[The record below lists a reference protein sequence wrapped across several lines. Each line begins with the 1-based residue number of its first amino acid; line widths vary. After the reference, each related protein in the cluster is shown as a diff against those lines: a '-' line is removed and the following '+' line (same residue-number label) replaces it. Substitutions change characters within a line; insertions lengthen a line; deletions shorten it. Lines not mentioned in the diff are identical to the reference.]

1 MTGMKYAVGLL
12 LAAVLAWTTQSFA
25 ADITLAPPTD
35 VSVEDVPD
43 DIGTQML
50 VMWSTS
56 PSEAALV
63 AGKRALAG
71 YAIFRRVAETGDGLE
86 SIGEQATGASEIG
99 FPANFDFQAEQPIG
113 SVSYGRTRFVDE
125 NVEAGSTYLYAVAA
139 TGPGDTFS
147 PLAVAGF
154 AVTAQM
160 EYFNVG
166 KLWFLIIMLMISL
179 VIIGFVWYAKQGGE
193 IKVRPIAGLEAV
205 SEAVGRATEMGKPVL
220 FVPGILDINDIQT
233 VAGITVLANVAK
245 TAAQYDAQLKVPT
258 ARSLVMTT
266 ARETVEAAYLG
277 EGRPDAYN
285 EDNIYYLTDEQFGY
299 TAGVQGVMVREEP
312 AACFYMGAFYAESLI
327 LAETANSIGAIQVAG
342 TAMPSQLPFFVAA
355 CDYTLIGEEFFA
367 ASAYLSNDP
376 EQLGSLKGQDIGKI
390 IAAALLVL
398 GCLIATLAVTLDTWR
413 GWQIAE
419 LYIKDNI
426 LGTEGLVPNEE
437 KVKIIDANIAVE
449 LESLAQQPHG
459 GGDGS

>member
-1 MTGMKYAVGLL
+1 M
-12 LAAVLAWTTQSFA
+12 AWTTQSFA
-25 ADITLAPPTD
+25 ATITLAPPTD
-35 VSVEDVPD
+35 VVVEDVPD

-50 VMWSTS
+50 VKWVAS
-56 PSEAALV
+56 PAEASDAP
-63 AGKRALAG
+63 GTRTLAG
-71 YAIFRRVAETGDGLE
+71 YAIFRIVAQTGDGLE
-86 SIGEQATGASEIG
+86 SIGEQATNASEIG
-99 FPANFDFQAEQPIG
+99 FPANFSFEDVQPVG
-113 SVSYGRTRFVDE
+113 SVSYGRTQFVDE
-125 NVEAGSTYLYAVAA
+125 NVESGTAYLYAVAA

-147 PLAVAGF
+147 PLAVAP
-154 AVTAQM
+154 APVTASMQ
-160 EYFNVG
+160 YFNRG
-166 KLWFLIIMLMISL
+166 KFWFLIIMLIISL
-179 VIIGFVWYAKQGGE
+179 VIIGFVWYAKHGGE

-245 TAAQYDAQLKVPT
+245 TAAQYDAELKVPT

-299 TAGVQGVMVREEP
+299 TAGVQGVMVRERP

-390 IAAALLVL
+390 IAAALLIV
-398 GCLIATLAVTLDTWR
+398 GCVIATLAVTFNTTR
-413 GWQIAE
+413 GFGIAE

-426 LGTEGLVPNEE
+426 LGNEGLVPNVD
-437 KVKIIDANIAVE
+437 KVEAIDADIAE
-449 LESLAQQPHG
+449 RLEELAQQAHG
-459 GGDGS
+459 GGDDS

>member
-1 MTGMKYAVGLL
+1 MRYAVGLL
-12 LAAVLAWTTQSFA
+12 LALAVAWTNPSHA
-25 ADITLAPPTD
+25 ATISLAPPTD
-35 VSVEDVPD
+35 VTSEDVPN
-43 DIGTQML
+43 DIGTQVL
-50 VMWSTS
+50 VEWVLSVDDHDAPKGES
-56 PSEAALV
+56 
-63 AGKRALAG
+63 RALLG
-71 YAIFRRVAETGDGLE
+71 YSIYRMVAQTGDGLE
-86 SIGEQATGASEIG
+86 SIGEAATNASEIG
-99 FPANFDFQAEQPIG
+99 FPANFDFQDVEPIG
-113 SVSYGRTRFVDE
+113 SVSYGRTQFVDE
-125 NVEAGSTYLYAVAA
+125 NVEAGITYQYAVAA
-139 TGPGDTFS
+139 TGLPDAFS
-147 PLAVAGF
+147 PLALAIEL
-154 AVTAQM
+154 VTPDM
-160 EYFNVG
+160 EYFNIG
-166 KLWFLIIMLMISL
+166 KLWFLIIMLTISL
-179 VIIGFVWYAKQGGE
+179 VIIAFVWYAKRGGE

-205 SEAVGRATEMGKPVL
+205 TEAVGRATEMGKPVL

-327 LAETANSIGAIQVAG
+327 LAETANSIGAIQIAG

-376 EQLGSLKGQDIGKI
+376 EQLGSLKGQDVGKI
-390 IAAALLVL
+390 IAATLLIVGCVL
-398 GCLIATLAVTLDTWR
+398 ATLAVTTNWR
-413 GWQIAE
+413 GAKIAQ
-419 LYIKDNI
+419 LYISDNI
-426 LGTEGLVPNEE
+426 LGDEGLVPNAD
-437 KVKIIDANIAVE
+437 KVAEIDAK
-449 LESLAQQPHG
+449 LETQAQQPHG
-459 GGDGS
+459 GGGDS